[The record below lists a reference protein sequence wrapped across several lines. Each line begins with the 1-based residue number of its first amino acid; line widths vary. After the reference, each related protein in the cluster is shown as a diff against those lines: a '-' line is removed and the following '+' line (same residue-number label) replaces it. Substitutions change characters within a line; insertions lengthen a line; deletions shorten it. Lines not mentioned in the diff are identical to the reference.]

1 MKKLSVLA
9 IITALVLSIALLAGC
24 TKPPAN
30 LTDSSV
36 ELAEGGVILLSV
48 NPKIAVEYDDTGKV
62 TGIIA
67 RNDDALKIVASC
79 EGLIGLETKEVIT
92 RLVDAIGQAG
102 YFVED
107 IDGNLR
113 QITLE
118 IESGSLLPD
127 KTFLDD
133 IIAAVKEYVS
143 ANNWSNPVEIA
154 GRPDYEI
161 TDYGI
166 FSDGVTDYHNPNC
179 TAEGHAEGCTDYHD
193 SHTDYGHTDYNDTDY
208 GHTDYHHSAPAA
220 QPIPETTQQPVEGYT
235 DYHHD
240 GHTDYH
246 HDGHTDYH
254 HDGYTDYYDGYT
266 DYNTDYGVSDYNDS
280 DYGHSDYHDSDYHR

>member
-1 MKKLSVLA
+1 MKKLSVLS
-9 IITALVLSIALLAGC
+9 IITALVLTIALLAGC
-24 TKPPAN
+24 TKTPTS

-48 NPKIAVEYDDTGKV
+48 NPKIAVEYDEAGKV

-102 YFVED
+102 YFVEE
-107 IDGNLR
+107 IDGSTR

-118 IESGSLLPD
+118 IESGSLLPEQ
-127 KTFLDD
+127 TFLED
-133 IIAAVKEYVS
+133 IVAAVKEYVS
-143 ANNWSNPVEIA
+143 ENNWSSPVEIA
-154 GRPDYEI
+154 GTPDYEI

-166 FSDGVTDYHNPNC
+166 YSDGITDYHNPDC
-179 TAEGHAEGCTDYHD
+179 TAEGHAQGCTDYYDGHTNYGI
-193 SHTDYGHTDYNDTDY
+193 TDYGN
-208 GHTDYHHSAPAA
+208 TDYHHSTTTTQTSEAAPS
-220 QPIPETTQQPVEGYT
+220 TTQQQPVQ
-235 DYHHD
+235 
-240 GHTDYH
+240 
-246 HDGHTDYH
+246 
-254 HDGYTDYYDGYT
+254 GYTDYYDGKT